1 MDLNETLRVLCLA
14 EGVNGQSAAAD
25 EAAARLTPYCDT
37 VTRDTLGSVIGWR
50 RGGKEGQPVLLL
62 TAHIDQIGFVVTGV
76 EETAGG
82 GFLRVA
88 AAGGV
93 DNRVLTAAEVVVY
106 GDRPYAGVFCSIPP
120 HLGGGELP
128 PITDRGIDVGMT
140 AEEAKAHIPVG
151 SRVALRPRYSPLLN
165 ERVAASSLD
174 DRSGVAVVL
183 RCLELLKDEG
193 LPWRV
198 AVAFSQGEELGMRGA
213 VPASFTVA
221 PDAAVA
227 TDVSFAHMP
236 QEKREECGELGKGPM
251 IGFAPSLDA
260 AFSRRMVVL
269 ASAAGIPFQ
278 YEVMGETTGT
288 DADRIGISRGGVRC
302 ALLSI
307 PLRYMHTA
315 AEVADL
321 RDIENTARLMAE
333 FARKEADVVC

>member
-1 MDLNETLRVLCLA
+1 MDLNETLRALCLA
-14 EGVNGQSAAAD
+14 DGVNGQTAAAD
-25 EAAARLTPYCDT
+25 KAAALLAPYCDR
-37 VTRDTLGSVIGWR
+37 VERDPLGSVLGFR
-50 RGGKEGQPVLLL
+50 RGGDERLPLLLL

-76 EETAGG
+76 EETVGG

-93 DNRVLTAAEVVVY
+93 DNRVLTAQEVVVY
-106 GDRPYAGVFCSIPP
+106 GDRPYAGVFCSVPP

-128 PITDRGIDVGMT
+128 PVTDRFIDVGMT
-140 AEEAKAHIPVG
+140 AEEAREHIPVG
-151 SRVALRPRYSPLLN
+151 SRAAFRPRYAPLLG
-165 ERVAASSLD
+165 ERVTATSLD

-183 RCLELLKDEG
+183 RCLELLQNET

-198 AVAFSQGEELGMRGA
+198 AAAFTTGEELGTRGA
-213 VPASFTVA
+213 APATFTVS

-236 QEKREECGELGKGPM
+236 QEKREECGELGHGPM
-251 IGFAPSLDA
+251 IGVSPSLDG
-260 AFSRRMVVL
+260 AFSRRMAAL
-269 ASAAGIPFQ
+269 AMAADIPFQ

-288 DADRIGISRGGVRC
+288 DADKIGVSRGGVRT

-307 PLRYMHTA
+307 PLRYMHTP

-321 RDIENTARLMAE
+321 RDIENTARLMAA
-333 FARKEADVVC
+333 FARKEADAVC

>member
-1 MDLNETLRVLCLA
+1 MDLNETLRALCLA
-14 EGVNGQSAAAD
+14 SGVNGQNDAAD
-25 EAAARLTPYCDT
+25 EAAARLAPFCDT
-37 VTRDTLGSVIGWR
+37 VTRDPLGNVLGWR
-50 RGGKEGQPVLLL
+50 RGGDESLPVLLL
-62 TAHIDQIGFVVTGV
+62 EAHIDQIGFVVTGV

-93 DNRVLTAAEVVVY
+93 DNRVLTAAEVTVY
-106 GDRPYAGVFCSIPP
+106 GDRPYAGVFCSVPP

-128 PITDRGIDVGMT
+128 PIPDRGIDVGLT
-140 AEEAKAHIPVG
+140 AKEAKAHIPVG
-151 SRVALRPRYSPLLN
+151 SRATLRSHYTPLLG
-165 ERVAASSLD
+165 ERVAATAMD

-183 RCLELLKDEG
+183 RCLELLKDKP

-198 AVAFSQGEELGMRGA
+198 AVVFSQGEELGMRGA
-213 VPASFTVA
+213 VPASFSVA
-221 PDAAVA
+221 PDAAVV

-236 QEKREECGELGKGPM
+236 QERREECGELGKGPM
-251 IGFAPSLDA
+251 IGIAPSLDS
-260 AFSRRMVVL
+260 AFSRCMAAL
-269 ASAAGIPFQ
+269 AEEAGIPFQ

-288 DADRIGISRGGVRC
+288 DADKIGVSRGGVRT

-321 RDIENTARLMAE
+321 RDVENTARLMAE
-333 FARKEADVVC
+333 FAEKGADAVC